1 MKSLTHIK
9 RPLIFVGPAVLVMA
23 ALTIYPAIHAVRL
36 AMFRYNL
43 TRPWVP
49 RRFVGVDNFLS
60 FFSDPYLGNALE
72 VTAKFALST
81 ICLQLLAGFA
91 VAWALTRIT
100 AGRTVFRIIFLLPMM
115 VVPVV
120 TGLIWLLMLN
130 DGYGIINWILASCGL
145 PPQLWLGPNLALPSV
160 ILAETWQ
167 WLPFSILIFSVALS
181 SIPPEY
187 YEAAE
192 VDGAGR
198 RDVFRYITLP
208 NLKWAIGLILVFKLS
223 DAIKAFDVIY
233 SLTGGGPGITTQTL
247 AMYIMKQGFT
257 DFEMGYSAALSLLLL
272 LVSLVI
278 IMPVLNSVG
287 RENQA

>member
-1 MKSLTHIK
+1 MI
-9 RPLIFVGPAVLVMA
+9 VMA
-23 ALTIYPAIHAVRL
+23 GLTIYPAVHAVRL
-36 AMFRYNL
+36 AMYRYNL

-49 RRFVGVDNFLS
+49 RRFIGLENFES
-60 FFSDPYLGNALE
+60 FLSDPYLGNALA
-72 VTAKFALST
+72 VTTKFALSSV
-81 ICLQLLAGFA
+81 CLQILAGFA
-91 VAWALTRIT
+91 VAWALTRVT
-100 AGRTVFRIIFLLPMM
+100 AGRALYRVIFLLPMM
-115 VVPVV
+115 VVPVI
-120 TGLIWLLMLN
+120 TGLIWRLILN
-130 DGYGIINWILASCGL
+130 DGYGILNWAIKSLGL
-145 PPQLWLGPNLALPSV
+145 PPQLWLGPGLALPSV
-160 ILAETWQ
+160 ILIETWQ

-198 RDVFRYITLP
+198 WDVFRYITLP
-208 NLKWAIGLILVFKLS
+208 NIKWAVGLILVFKLS

-272 LVSLVI
+272 LASLVI
-278 IMPVLNSVG
+278 IMPVLSSAG
-287 RENQA
+287 RESQA